1 MRSPNNSDAR
11 CRVALKML
19 PGTALIYVIKPAAQR
34 RELDLLSLNL
44 PRTFA
49 QSPYLHMNAPHQ
61 SDIGNRETRL
71 FGIPIAGVSPDDAVD
86 IVEKAIINRQK
97 LHIGVVN
104 AAKIVNMGKNP
115 ELRDSVLDSDVI
127 FADGM
132 SVVWASKLLGTPLPS
147 RVTGIDLMFGMLA
160 RADRANYRVYLLGA
174 TDEVLNKVRE
184 NIAKEYPGC
193 IVAGFHNGYFSAN
206 EEEAIAMDIKESNP
220 DILLVAITS
229 PKKENFLARWAHLID
244 TPVCHGVGGSFD
256 VYAGK
261 VKRAPE
267 LWQKLGLEW
276 LYRVL
281 QEPGRMWKR
290 YLFTNSAFLVLI
302 LKERAKIRNDEKYT
316 K

>member
-1 MRSPNNSDAR
+1 
-11 CRVALKML
+11 
-19 PGTALIYVIKPAAQR
+19 
-34 RELDLLSLNL
+34 
-44 PRTFA
+44 
-49 QSPYLHMNAPHQ
+49 MNDSHQ
-61 SDIGNRETRL
+61 NDIDYRETSL
-71 FGIPIAGVSPDDAVD
+71 FGIPIAGVNPEDALD
-86 IVEKAIINRQK
+86 IVEKAVISRQK

-115 ELRDSVLDSDVI
+115 ELRDSVLESDII

-132 SVVWASKLLGTPLPS
+132 SVVWASKILGTPLPS

-160 RADRANYRVYLLGA
+160 RADRANFRVYLLGA
-174 TDEVLNKVRE
+174 TDEVLNQVRG
-184 NIAKEYPGC
+184 NIAKDYPGC
-193 IVAGFHNGYFSAN
+193 TIAGFHNGYFSA
-206 EEEAIAMDIKESNP
+206 EEEEDIARNIKESGP

-229 PKKENFLARWAHLID
+229 PKKENFLGKWAHLID

-267 LWQKLGLEW
+267 LWQRLGLEW

-290 YLFTNSAFLVLI
+290 YLFTNAAFLTLI
-302 LKERAKIRNDEKYT
+302 LKERT
-316 K
+316 KNKHREHHAQRP